1 MNWYIEYYITLPEH
15 MRLQLSQYI
24 ANLFQYAI
32 IHNDLIISGIAKSG
46 IDGATNIMIVML
58 IIPHCT

>member
-1 MNWYIEYYITLPEH
+1 

-32 IHNDLIISGIAKSG
+32 IHNDLIISGIAQSD
-46 IDGATNIMIVML
+46 IDGDTNIMIAML